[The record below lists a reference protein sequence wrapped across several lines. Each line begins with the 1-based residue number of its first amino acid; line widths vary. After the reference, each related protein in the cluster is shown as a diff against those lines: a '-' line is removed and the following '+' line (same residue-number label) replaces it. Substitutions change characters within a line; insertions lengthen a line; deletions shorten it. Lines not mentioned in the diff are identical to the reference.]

1 MSLIV
6 PWFTLMT
13 TWWPQVHFHFHPL
26 LHDSHVIFEGGE
38 GCTPV
43 HRHDRVHIEVP
54 RLWGKDEGGGRGAA
68 AHRVHQAHQLLRGLA
83 QQQGVEEHRE
93 EDLAP
98 RSFLRL
104 LMFLVL
110 AGALFFYMIYMLF
123 VFFVFFCPL

>member
-1 MSLIV
+1 M
-6 PWFTLMT
+6 
-13 TWWPQVHFHFHPL
+13 
-26 LHDSHVIFEGGE
+26 IFEGGK

-54 RLWGKDEGGGRGAA
+54 RLRGKDEGGG
-68 AHRVHQAHQLLRGLA
+68 RVHQAHQLLRGLA